1 MFFITK
7 GGKMEYFFIKIAT
20 ACGVNFMKYFFKIS
34 TAKRK
39 KIIESA
45 EQMLPIFGKL
55 CEEMQKY
62 VFSCKCNVGKVD
74 VISYDCI
81 TILLEEARK
90 YYMKY
95 TISLPE
101 KLSKEICDFL
111 ESIDLYYKRYTF
123 LKNITEPG
131 NKDYDVTHTQEE
143 VDEKRKIVSIVQG
156 QLPKKLEVVKQ
167 QFSKSIN

>member
-1 MFFITK
+1 
-7 GGKMEYFFIKIAT
+7 MEHFFIKIAT
-20 ACGVNFMKYFFKIS
+20 ACGVNITKFFFKIS

-62 VFSCKCNVGKVD
+62 VFSCKCNVEKVD
-74 VISYDCI
+74 VRSYDCI
-81 TILLEEARK
+81 AILLEEARK

-101 KLSKEICDFL
+101 KLSKEICGFL
-111 ESIDLYYKRYTF
+111 GSIDLYYKRYTF

-156 QLPKKLEVVKQ
+156 QLPEKLEVVKQ
-167 QFSKSIN
+167 LFSKSIN